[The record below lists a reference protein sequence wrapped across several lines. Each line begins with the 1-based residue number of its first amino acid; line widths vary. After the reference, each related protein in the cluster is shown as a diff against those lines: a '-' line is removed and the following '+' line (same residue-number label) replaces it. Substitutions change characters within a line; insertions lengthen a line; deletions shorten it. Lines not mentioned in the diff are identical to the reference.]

1 MASSPHTVSQ
11 RAKVGAIGL
20 AIVILLIAL
29 ASTVLRSV
37 SRERPVAMP
46 GGAKPELVAN
56 MALGNDQAVLAEP
69 LADMGSSAA
78 ANSSGA
84 SR

>member
-20 AIVILLIAL
+20 VLVILLIAL

-37 SRERPVAMP
+37 SRDQPVTMP
-46 GGAKPELVAN
+46 GGAKADLVAN
-56 MALGNDQAVLAEP
+56 MAMGNDQGPAAEP
-69 LADMGSSAA
+69 LADMGSPP
-78 ANSSGA
+78 ANGSGA